1 MHKGLLRGLKWW
13 LSCFVIVAAAGIVCL
28 LRSDTS
34 YAVYGWNSGRNDME
48 KQAWGGD
55 PCGDYIN
62 HPCAVWW
69 ASYHNTNYF
78 SMVGSSPTNPIEMD
92 WNATTLYFTIRG
104 SWNTQRFRNPIR
116 IYSLFTFNGQG
127 RSVWVTNPAGH
138 IDGNGNYFFNRGY
151 YGGGGPEYQW
161 INGESEWD
169 QLNLGADVNGVAQ
182 PGGPSE
188 LVTFGAKSCL
198 AVMRGNKVY
207 TYSGSHVNCGTD
219 NISLWVRRKPRPS
232 GWKVQGE
239 SYIYNRSDNK
249 TYANY
254 NNSNAFGSSRPYAER
269 HLEGKPDVFPGKQA
283 EFIATLRN
291 TPYSNYQH
299 TNSSVQVVIESAYFN
314 NLHDVA
320 SCAGKDW
327 RHCGGSNNGHRVLI
341 ARGAVSNIYNNKC
354 RSALNNL
361 VQSPNNTNTWSGRD
375 GDDCMKIR
383 VPNDGSRAGS
393 YICTQIWWTWPDS
406 VVRRDWASSEPACAR
421 VASDFNLVPGV
432 GSAGGSTAIGVL
444 EQGNATT
451 LDSTIYNTGGRREA
465 GGSSDADVFTFA
477 FTGSAAEMSDGQL
490 GSILNGIFNKND
502 GDRHY
507 ADTTYGTGVNTCSWL
522 NSQPQLSGKISDC
535 TPTNNKQS
543 AFDRTE
549 VIDTSALDTARYK
562 IGDVICRVAT
572 VNKYNWDTTGDS
584 SKRRVSYPRCYRISK
599 RPMVQI
605 WGGDVRVG
613 SSNIANALITQQ
625 YKSGIYTGGARTL
638 TMSGNAHSI
647 GSWGEYGMFAPEISS
662 YSRSNVVSA
671 SGGALSGMG
680 TTSRLGIA
688 ADSELNGLTFANN
701 KARYGQWGTIG
712 AQNTVKSSYFGAQ
725 RPLAGENISLNGL
738 DGSYKLSSS
747 RAIVNLSGGTIGM
760 GRSVIIDA
768 GDKTVVVDGDIR
780 YDTGNFSSA
789 SQLPQV
795 VIYARNIIVK
805 DNVTNID
812 AWLIA
817 SGTNAGVGG
826 VISTCEVD
834 ESGVRSALIRSDYTS
849 GLKSTVCDKPLQING
864 VVSARVLQLRR
875 THGAD
880 GSAGNENGYTTPAE
894 IINARM
900 DTYLWAYN
908 KANANSSISTDTTT
922 ELPPRY

>member
-1 MHKGLLRGLKWW
+1 MHEGLLRGLKWW

-28 LRSDTS
+28 LRNDTS
-34 YAVYGWNSGRNDME
+34 YAAYGWGSGRNDME
-48 KQAWGGD
+48 WQAWNGD

-69 ASYHNTNYF
+69 ASYHNTGYF
-78 SMVGSSPTNPIEMD
+78 SMVGSTPSNPIEME
-92 WNATTLYFTIRG
+92 WNATTIYFTIRG
-104 SWNTQRFRNPIR
+104 SWNTQRYRYPIR
-116 IYSLFTFNGQG
+116 IFSLFTFNGQG
-127 RSVWVTNPAGH
+127 RHIWATNPAGH

-151 YGGGGPEYQW
+151 YYGGGPEYQW

-169 QLNLGADVNGVAQ
+169 QLDLGADVNGVAQ
-182 PGGPSE
+182 PGGQSE

-198 AVMRGNKVY
+198 AVMKGNKVV
-207 TYSGSHVNCGTD
+207 TYSGSRINCGTD

-239 SYIYNRSDNK
+239 SYVYDRSDNK
-249 TYANY
+249 IYANY

-269 HLEGKPDVFPGKQA
+269 HLDGKPDVFPGKQA

-327 RHCGGSNNGHRVLI
+327 HHCGGSNNGHRVLI

-383 VPNDGSRAGS
+383 VPSDGSRAGS

-432 GSAGGSTAIGVL
+432 GSAGGSTAISVL

-490 GSILNGIFNKND
+490 GSILNSIFNKND

-507 ADTTYGTGVNTCSWL
+507 ADTTYGAGVNTCSWL

-638 TMSGNAHSI
+638 TMSGNTHSI

-680 TTSRLGIA
+680 TTSRLGMA

-701 KARYGQWGTIG
+701 KARYGQWGIIG

-834 ESGVRSALIRSDYTS
+834 EGGVRSALIRSDYTS